1 MQKQELSTLSL
12 ARRAGKLVLGFD
24 KVVEEM
30 RAGKG
35 KGRFLQRRPFR
46 KKPQGAFLCG
56 TKNFACSP
64 LLWMYRWR
72 RSRQACGKRSGVIA
86 VCDEGF
92 AKKLSALAQQRTGQK
107 HS

>member
-30 RAGKG
+30 RAGKV
-35 KGRFLQRRPFR
+35 KGVFCADLSEKSRKELSFAAQKFCLQPIALDV
-46 KKPQGAFLCG
+46 Q
-56 TKNFACSP
+56 
-64 LLWMYRWR
+64 MEEIQ
-72 RSRQACGKRSGVIA
+72 QACGKRSGVIA

>member
-12 ARRAGKLVLGFD
+12 ARRDGKLALGFD

-30 RAGKG
+30 RAGKV
-35 KGRFLQRRPFR
+35 KGVFCSADLSEKSRKELSFAAQKFCLQPIALDV
-46 KKPQGAFLCG
+46 Q
-56 TKNFACSP
+56 
-64 LLWMYRWR
+64 MEEIQ
-72 RSRQACGKRSGVIA
+72 QACGKRSGVIA

>member
-30 RAGKG
+30 RAGKV
-35 KGRFLQRRPFR
+35 KGVFYSADLSEKAARSFPLRH
-46 KKPQGAFLCG
+46 
-56 TKNFACSP
+56 KNFACSP

-72 RSRQACGKRSGVIA
+72 RSSRPAANAR
-86 VCDEGF
+86 
-92 AKKLSALAQQRTGQK
+92 AL
-107 HS
+107 

>member
-30 RAGKG
+30 KN
-35 KGRFLQRRPFR
+35 GRVKAVFFSSDLSEKSCKELCFAAQKYRLQ
-46 KKPQGAFLCG
+46 
-56 TKNFACSP
+56 P
-64 LLWMYRWR
+64 LQLDVQMEEV
-72 RSRQACGKRSGVIA
+72 QHACGKRSGIFA
-86 VCDEGF
+86 LCDEGF